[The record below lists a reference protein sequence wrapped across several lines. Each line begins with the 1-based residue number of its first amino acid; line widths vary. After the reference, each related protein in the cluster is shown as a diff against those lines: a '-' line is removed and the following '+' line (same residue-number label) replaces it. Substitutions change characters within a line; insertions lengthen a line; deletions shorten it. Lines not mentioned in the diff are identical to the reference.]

1 VHYYDRLLEREELGR
16 APHLRRVSSFI
27 LTNSES
33 TKQKLQV
40 VQDALAALDYRFVA
54 AKAINQSQILEAER
68 DILRTLQECQRDE
81 LNYIITNINLAL
93 LMYKIKDKGAW
104 DNLLLPQAGFAV
116 ESRVLYSG
124 SPFGFAP
131 FCLFC
136 LRCASLCNV

>member
-1 VHYYDRLLEREELGR
+1 VLLLTLACISSSSSLFQAWVHYYDRLLEREELGR

-93 LMYKIKDKGAW
+93 LMYKIKDKGA
-104 DNLLLPQAGFAV
+104 
-116 ESRVLYSG
+116 
-124 SPFGFAP
+124 
-131 FCLFC
+131 
-136 LRCASLCNV
+136 LRMTSCGCSIRRLCM